1 MPSMDTQTLER
12 VYQAELGA
20 VHAFLSRLGAPRGD
34 VGDLLHDVFLTA
46 VKRWSAFDPQRPVR
60 PWLLGIAFNVYG
72 DWKKTGARR
81 FEEGRDELPER
92 GDESDLEARVEARK
106 TGALVQAAL
115 LELDEPKRAAF
126 VMHHFEGLSPNE
138 ISEVMQVPAATTYTR
153 LRSARL
159 ELTEAVRR
167 RQNPSSGAAA

>member
-1 MPSMDTQTLER
+1 MDPQTLER

-20 VHAFLSRLGAPRGD
+20 VHSFLARLGAPSGD
-34 VGDLLHDVFLTA
+34 VPDLLHDVFLTA
-46 VKRWSAFDPQRPVR
+46 VRRWGSYDAQRPVR
-60 PWLLGIAFNVYG
+60 PWLMGIAFNVYG

-92 GDESDLEARVEARK
+92 GDGTDLESQVEARK
-106 TGALVQAAL
+106 TGAMVQAAL

-138 ISEVMQVPAATTYTR
+138 ISEVMQVPPATTYTR
-153 LRSARL
+153 LRTARL
-159 ELTEAVRR
+159 ELTAAVRR
-167 RQNPSSGAAA
+167 RQSPSSGAAA

>member
-1 MPSMDTQTLER
+1 MPSMDSQTLER
-12 VYQAELGA
+12 VYQAELA
-20 VHAFLSRLGAPRGD
+20 SVHSLLSRLGAPAGD
-34 VGDLLHDVFLTA
+34 VPDLLHDVFLTA
-46 VKRWSAFDPQRPVR
+46 VRRWPSYDSTRPVR
-60 PWLLGIAFNVYG
+60 PWLLGIASNVYS
-72 DWKKTGARR
+72 DWRKTGARR

-92 GDESDLEARVEARK
+92 RDESDLEARVAARQ

-115 LELDEPKRAAF
+115 AELDEPMRVAF

-159 ELTEAVRR
+159 ALTEAIRR
-167 RQNPSSGAAA
+167 RQNPTSGAAA

>member
-1 MPSMDTQTLER
+1 MTMDPQTLER

-20 VHAFLSRLGAPRGD
+20 VHSFLARLGAPSGD
-34 VGDLLHDVFLTA
+34 VPDLLHDVFLTA
-46 VKRWSAFDPQRPVR
+46 VRRWSSYDPQRPVR
-60 PWLLGIAFNVYG
+60 PWLMGIAFNVYG

-92 GDESDLEARVEARK
+92 GDGSDLESQVEARK
-106 TGALVQAAL
+106 TGAMVQAAL

-153 LRSARL
+153 LRTARI
-159 ELTEAVRR
+159 ELTAAVRR
-167 RQNPSSGAAA
+167 RQSPSSGAAA

>member
-1 MPSMDTQTLER
+1 MTMDPQTLER

-20 VHAFLSRLGAPRGD
+20 VHSFLARLGAPSGD
-34 VGDLLHDVFLTA
+34 LPDLLHDVFLTA
-46 VKRWSAFDPQRPVR
+46 VRRWSSYDPQRPVR
-60 PWLLGIAFNVYG
+60 PWLMGIAFNVYG

-92 GDESDLEARVEARK
+92 GDGTDLESQVEARK
-106 TGALVQAAL
+106 TGAMVQAAL

-153 LRSARL
+153 LRTARI
-159 ELTEAVRR
+159 ELTAAVRR
-167 RQNPSSGAAA
+167 RQSPSPGAAA

>member
-1 MPSMDTQTLER
+1 MDPQTLER
-12 VYQAELGA
+12 LYQAELGA
-20 VHAFLSRLGAPRGD
+20 VHAFLVRLGAPAGD
-34 VGDLLHDVFLTA
+34 VPDLLHDVFLTA
-46 VKRWSAFDPQRPVR
+46 VRRWSSYDAQRPVR
-60 PWLLGIAFNVYG
+60 PWLMGIAFNVHG

-92 GDESDLEARVEARK
+92 SDGSNLEAQVEARK

-138 ISEVMQVPAATTYTR
+138 ISEVMQVPPATTYTR
-153 LRSARL
+153 LRAARL
-159 ELTEAVRR
+159 ELTAAVRR
-167 RQNPSSGAAA
+167 RQGPSSGAAA

>member
-1 MPSMDTQTLER
+1 MDPQTLER

-20 VHAFLSRLGAPRGD
+20 VHSFLARLGAPSGD
-34 VGDLLHDVFLTA
+34 LPDLLHDVFLTA
-46 VKRWSAFDPQRPVR
+46 VRRWSSYDPQRPVR
-60 PWLLGIAFNVYG
+60 PWLMGIAFNVYG

-92 GDESDLEARVEARK
+92 GDGTDLESQVEARK
-106 TGALVQAAL
+106 TGAMVQAAL

-153 LRSARL
+153 LRTARI
-159 ELTEAVRR
+159 ELTAAVRR
-167 RQNPSSGAAA
+167 RQSPSPGAAA